1 MQRSLPNKK
10 ILSQPHFKDATTILK
25 KAVEEHGVEADYP
38 TDYPGLEQVYKLG
51 WLQAEAL
58 DDDLIIYS
66 FPSLLHHRYETPP
79 LLIFQIPDITY
90 LAMSSDCF
98 IPTAMMVSNLRRSKI
113 CALRPSPSSP
123 PLFYSITAARAMW
136 RPYCQMPQKLS
147 LPASFTAVC
156 TRSQTE
162 NAPFIRNIRIHRKG
176 ELIFSSRG
184 RDGPL
189 KH

>member
-1 MQRSLPNKK
+1 MHQEP
-10 ILSQPHFKDATTILK
+10 A
-25 KAVEEHGVEADYP
+25 EYP
-38 TDYPGLEQVYKLG
+38 TDYPGLEPVYNLV

-66 FPSLLHHRYETPP
+66 FPILLHHRYETPP

-90 LAMSSDCF
+90 LAILSDCF

-113 CALRPSPSSP
+113 CALRP
-123 PLFYSITAARAMW
+123 PLFYSITAARGMW

-147 LPASFTAVC
+147 LPTSFTAVC

-162 NAPFIRNIRIHRKG
+162 NVPFIRNIRIHRKG
-176 ELIFSSRG
+176 ELIVSSSG